1 MGVPCEFPM
10 CFCCAGGF
18 SIVFCKSFDNS
29 HRDSTNFNIELLVRK
44 TFPLRES
51 FADGTIWRQPTTQT
65 KWEACYLWIYPYIH
79 QIPYHFFLSG
89 GNIAFLFYFRLG
101 LPGIFFQ
108 NIRVCDLST
117 KGCAWNVPVRR
128 RMTSVT
134 NFGNQHF
141 PLAQGHA
148 HCQTCHSGKVV
159 IGSDCKAGEVNM
171 QTSTVC
177 HQLFMFCRDAFD
189 FSHWQRMQMDD
200 SCIEPFQ
207 N

>member
-1 MGVPCEFPM
+1 MNSPCVFVVQV
-10 CFCCAGGF
+10 GF
-18 SIVFCKSFDNS
+18 
-29 HRDSTNFNIELLVRK
+29 LL
-44 TFPLRES
+44 S
-51 FADGTIWRQPTTQT
+51 FASPLTIPIGILPTSILSYWSGRLFH
-65 KWEACYLWIYPYIH
+65 WENHLQMGQSEGNLQHKQSGKLVIYGSTRIYTRFPI
-79 QIPYHFFLSG
+79 IFFFPVVTSRFFFISDLDFQ
-89 GNIAFLFYFRLG
+89 AF
-101 LPGIFFQ
+101 FFQ
-108 NIRVCDLST
+108 NIRVCDLSN